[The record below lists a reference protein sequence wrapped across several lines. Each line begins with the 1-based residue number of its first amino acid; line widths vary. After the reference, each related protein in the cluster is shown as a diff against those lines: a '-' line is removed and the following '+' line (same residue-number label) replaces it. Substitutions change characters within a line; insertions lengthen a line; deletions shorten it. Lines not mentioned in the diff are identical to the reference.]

1 METSRNNRKKW
12 IIRTA
17 ALAAAAVLLVL
28 ALLLLAGRQGL
39 SARFDDPREIL
50 AEYDESAFPAL
61 SLEADGTA
69 SVRLTRNDLYSYA
82 SRAGL
87 LDTLTEALSQRGC
100 SDAGVRISDGV
111 FSVYARCRS
120 LRLLRLTY
128 KAQLGVTWQA
138 GQLVFTPEKV
148 WLGSALVLPESR
160 WPELFSRP
168 LAVDPGEVG
177 RSILDAAVRGE
188 ALEIRLAGLNEAF
201 TGRLEA
207 DRGMLCAAA
216 ICGVPVTD
224 DEGAAALLSSAPEG
238 LIPMDAAEGLLRQ
251 SENVPETL
259 FSLLSGCTAESLETL
274 WPELEANYRAALLA
288 QARSGAAQRREALD
302 AALAAEQS
310 RYEKLLSAVREAYKG
325 GALAIGETGFVS
337 ASTGEPITAGSLT
350 ALSATDTDS
359 RIVFLYTLRGSRE
372 ICLSD
377 MPPLSEVPRAGK
389 KVDETRLRL
398 ADAYDLGVVLTS
410 EGNVPLLLHRHRE
423 GSFILR
429 VLSDADYVSALV
441 ERSIPVL
448 CVDDL
453 PPSATRYRRSAGEGW
468 NDALILLLK

>member
-1 METSRNNRKKW
+1 MDTSRTNRKKW

-50 AEYDESAFPAL
+50 ADYDQASFPAL
-61 SLEADGTA
+61 NLDPDGTA
-69 SVRLTRNDLYSYA
+69 SVRLTRDDLYSYA
-82 SRAGL
+82 LRAGL
-87 LDTLTEALSQRGC
+87 LDPLRETLAERGC
-100 SDAGVRISDGV
+100 SDAGVRISDGA

-120 LRLLRLTY
+120 LRFLNLIY
-128 KAQLGVTWQA
+128 KARVNLTWEA
-138 GQLVFTPEKV
+138 GQLIFTPEKV
-148 WLGSALVLPESR
+148 WLGSALILPQNR
-160 WPELFSRP
+160 WPELFSQELR
-168 LAVDPGEVG
+168 LDPGDVG
-177 RSILDAAVRGE
+177 RSVLSAEVRGE
-188 ALEIRLAGLNEAF
+188 ALEVRLAGLNEAF

-224 DEGAAALLSSAPEG
+224 NEGAAALLSSSPEG
-238 LIPMDAAEGLLRQ
+238 LIPMEAAEGLLRQ
-251 SENVPETL
+251 TDNVPETL
-259 FSLLSGCTAESLETL
+259 YALLSGCTVGSLETL
-274 WPELEANYRAALLA
+274 WPQLEENYRAALLA
-288 QARSGAAQRREALD
+288 VVRNDAAQRRSALEAV
-302 AALAAEQS
+302 LATEQS

-337 ASTGEPITAGSLT
+337 ASTGEPVTAGALT

-377 MPPLSEVPRAGK
+377 MPPLTEVPRAGK
-389 KVDETRLRL
+389 KVDESRLNL
-398 ADAYDLGVVLTS
+398 AAAYDLGVVLTS
-410 EGNVPLLLHRHRE
+410 EGNVPLLLHRHRD
-423 GSFILR
+423 GAFILR
-429 VLSDADYVSALV
+429 VLSDADYVSVLV

-453 PPSATRYRRSAGEGW
+453 PPSATRYRRGAGEGW